1 MEMTMKFMTQHR
13 PRLPVEDYSVPLRN
27 AVSWLG
33 KRYLLAEPV
42 KAHPVDH
49 RPPRY
54 FGERTHQ
61 NERLGTEELRLDH

>member
-1 MEMTMKFMTQHR
+1 MKLLTQDR

-33 KRYLLAEPV
+33 KRYVLAEPV
-42 KAHPVDH
+42 KARPVDQ

-54 FGERTHQ
+54 FAERKHWHEHVGES
-61 NERLGTEELRLDH
+61 D